1 MSSICQTIHSMW
13 QEDDGVLS
21 FDWVLLVTI
30 VVFGLVSGITVM
42 RDAIIDE
49 FGDTSE
55 ATLNIDQSYTYPGTV
70 VTNSNGTTVIVYGST
85 YDNVQVAYSDCGRT
99 GP

>member
-1 MSSICQTIHSMW
+1 MW

-30 VVFGLVSGITVM
+30 VVFGLISGIAVT

-49 FGDTSE
+49 FGDTAE
-55 ATLNIDQSYTYPGTV
+55 ATLNISQSYTYPGTV
-70 VTNSNGTTVIVYGST
+70 VTNGAGESNTVYGST
-85 YDNVQVAYSDCGRT
+85 YTDVQVAYTDCGRT